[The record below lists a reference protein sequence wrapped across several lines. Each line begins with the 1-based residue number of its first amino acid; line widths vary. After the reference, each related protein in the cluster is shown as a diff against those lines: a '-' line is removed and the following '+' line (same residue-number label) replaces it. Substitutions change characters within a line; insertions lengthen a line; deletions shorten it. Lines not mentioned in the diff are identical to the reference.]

1 MPLEANAGQMEE
13 VSMHRLIRPV
23 FVSLLA
29 LSMSGCVSSK
39 PIRYYTIEFPA
50 APTITSGAHTES
62 LLVAPVTGPEIFRDT
77 PIAYRIGSNEI
88 GTYQYSQWA
97 QPPVEILQGNLI
109 RVLRATGNYQSV
121 SSLGSTSN
129 GQYVVRGRLYDFEEV
144 DGASISALV
153 SMEFELYERKS
164 GKVVWSHYY
173 SQSEPVQ
180 GKEMSAIVSALDTNL
195 DRGLKEVAAGLNQY
209 FLSNPAKA
217 VASR

>member
-1 MPLEANAGQMEE
+1 
-13 VSMHRLIRPV
+13 MHRLIRPV

-29 LSMSGCVSSK
+29 LGVSGCVSSK

-50 APTITSGAHTES
+50 APTITTNAHTES
-62 LLVAPVTGPEIFRDT
+62 LLVAPVTGAEIFRDT
-77 PIAYRIGSNEI
+77 PIAFRIGSNEI

-97 QPPVEILQGNLI
+97 QPPVQILQSNLI
-109 RVLRATGNYQSV
+109 RVLRASGNYQSV
-121 SSLGSTSN
+121 ASLGSASN

-144 DGASISALV
+144 DGASISGLV
-153 SMEFELYERKS
+153 SMEFELYERKT

>member
-1 MPLEANAGQMEE
+1 MKDRSASSKPHGTVFCGM
-13 VSMHRLIRPV
+13 I

-29 LSMSGCVSSK
+29 LGVSGCVSSK
-39 PIRYYTIEFPA
+39 PIRYYTIQFPA

-62 LLVAPVTGPEIFRDT
+62 LLVAPVTGAEIFRDT

-121 SSLGSTSN
+121 ASLGSTSN

-144 DGASISALV
+144 DGPSISGLV